1 MKTIDNN
8 NSHDDIDNSNIRYI
22 QCLRCNDKNEEQM
35 LYNDETQNFENIY
48 FSYDDDND
56 KYDYINKDKY
66 KNNKRIIYS
75 IENYEKNIFNGI
87 INNSNTGVLNSVN

>member
-1 MKTIDNN
+1 LGRLYGRPNDDSNSFPNN
-8 NSHDDIDNSNIRYI
+8 RVIGDLYD
-22 QCLRCNDKNEEQM
+22 
-35 LYNDETQNFENIY
+35 YND
-48 FSYDDDND
+48 DDDND

-75 IENYEKNIFNGI
+75 IENYEKSIFNGI